1 MKTTRTKTSYQ
12 TSSKLGF
19 SPTRLWLLVGLLL
32 LALAGVSR
40 ADTVLEQG
48 DGAEVVVTQEMTW
61 STNATDS
68 LSGKLSPGYLYQ
80 VAIKTSA
87 DETVTFVIKDSY
99 GNELFNRSWTAAA
112 TGEAPKFPTGFFHI
126 PKGSRCT
133 GTLSGLTSGTAKVLI
148 TSVKK

>member
-1 MKTTRTKTSYQ
+1 
-12 TSSKLGF
+12 
-19 SPTRLWLLVGLLL
+19 LLVGLFLL
-32 LALAGVSR
+32 VLAGIAR
-40 ADTVLEQG
+40 AETVLEQG
-48 DGAEVVVTQEMTW
+48 DGAEIVVTQEMTW
-61 STNATDS
+61 SANATVN

-80 VAIKTSA
+80 VTIKTSA
-87 DETVTFVIKDSY
+87 DESVTFVIKDSY

-133 GTLSGLTSGTAKVLI
+133 GTLSGLGSGTAKVLI